1 MTGVGGRVPFPFHR
15 RPGGR
20 DIAMST
26 MPARARAA
34 LVAAAIAVSL
44 AGAACGG
51 DDDGATDG
59 PVEDGASAGVGAG
72 PDADL
77 ALGETVYAENC
88 AECHGED
95 LRGTDRGPS
104 PLSEVYEPGH
114 HPDASFAAAIA
125 QGSPQHHWEFGDMP
139 PVEGLD
145 EAETAAVIAYVRSVQ
160 EAEGLEPYPPG

>member
-1 MTGVGGRVPFPFHR
+1 
-15 RPGGR
+15 
-20 DIAMST
+20 MST

-34 LVAAAIAVSL
+34 LVAAAMAVSL

>member
-1 MTGVGGRVPFPFHR
+1 MPPMT
-15 RPGGR
+15 
-20 DIAMST
+20 T
-26 MPARARAA
+26 RARTALAAAA
-34 LVAAAIAVSL
+34 LAVFL

-51 DDDGATDG
+51 DDDSASSDDG
-59 PVEDGASAGVGAG
+59 DTGGEAPAGVGAG

-77 ALGETVYAENC
+77 ALGETVYADNC

-104 PLSEVYEPGH
+104 HLSQVYEPGH

-125 QGSPQHHWEFGDMP
+125 QGSAQHHWDFGDMP

-160 EAEGLEPYPPG
+160 QAEGFEPYPPG